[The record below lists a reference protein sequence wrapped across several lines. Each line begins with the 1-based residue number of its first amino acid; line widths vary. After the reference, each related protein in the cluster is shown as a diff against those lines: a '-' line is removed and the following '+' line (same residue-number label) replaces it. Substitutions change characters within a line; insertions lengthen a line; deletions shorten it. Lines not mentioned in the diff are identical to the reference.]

1 MMKQELRVD
10 IQRIKTDQ
18 GGEFKNHQFEE
29 FTKDKGIIH
38 EFSATYTA
46 EQNGFIERNNRTIFE
61 ATRSMLHFRELP
73 LSLWAEAANTAVHI
87 WNRTISPQ
95 RSDQTPYEQM
105 FQQVPDVSYFR
116 VFVSQAYLHI
126 PKKQRSKLDAKSQ
139 KLIFVGY
146 DQKGRT
152 YRLWHP
158 GTKRISIGT
167 DVVIHETLGLTTKDP
182 LPLDLCI
189 EPVTLPVPQY
199 QPTIVAT
206 TTSTIL
212 PTASDKPSTN
222 NDYFLDHEIHA
233 ANDTYSD
240 INQGE
245 TSQQGETGSNIP
257 PEQGVFIVPQHEE
270 FPAPE
275 PGQEFLALEQEQS
288 VPAQTTHAQPALIIP
303 T

>member
-1 MMKQELRVD
+1 MRRV
-10 IQRIKTDQ
+10 
-18 GGEFKNHQFEE
+18 
-29 FTKDKGIIH
+29 
-38 EFSATYTA
+38 
-46 EQNGFIERNNRTIFE
+46 RN
-61 ATRSMLHFRELP
+61 
-73 LSLWAEAANTAVHI
+73 LSLSGMIKRGELT
-87 WNRTISPQ
+87 
-95 RSDQTPYEQM
+95 D
-105 FQQVPDVSYFR
+105 F
-116 VFVSQAYLHI
+116 
-126 PKKQRSKLDAKSQ
+126 
-139 KLIFVGY
+139 
-146 DQKGRT
+146 
-152 YRLWHP
+152 WHP
-158 GTKRISIGT
+158 GTKRISIGI

-199 QPTIVAT
+199 QPTIVAA

-222 NDYFLDHEIHA
+222 NDHFLDHEIHA

-288 VPAQTTHAQPALIIP
+288 VPAQTTHAQPAFIIP